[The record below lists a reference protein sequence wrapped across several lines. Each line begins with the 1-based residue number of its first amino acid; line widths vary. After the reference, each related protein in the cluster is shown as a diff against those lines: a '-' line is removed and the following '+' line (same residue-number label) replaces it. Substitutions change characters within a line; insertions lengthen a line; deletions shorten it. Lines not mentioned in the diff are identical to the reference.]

1 MIHVKRLP
9 LQSDTNF
16 FAINGIVIPMAFYY
30 MEVTMHTRDKGD
42 RELKLAVRMNPNVA
56 REAYHRG
63 VDYRTYIPVLACR
76 PSSDDEFYTELGYV
90 DVNSRYFDM
99 RHQKRSHLAYMGM
112 LPDVAASDV
121 RDKRYV
127 CPLDVYQVPPRPGM
141 PMHFRRTIVHGATIC
156 TDYLRTSAIDKID
169 DDMWTALCSVDQ
181 PKGISWSRFL
191 DEATSGRFTPHDD
204 LSNYL
209 ESLDQEYMPE
219 HIFKQLRQVHFE
231 KRMRG

>member
-1 MIHVKRLP
+1 MLHVKRMN

-16 FAINGIVIPMAFYY
+16 FAINGIVVPMAFYY
-30 MEVTMHTRDKGD
+30 MEVTMHTRDRGD
-42 RELKLAVRMNPNVA
+42 RELKLAVRMNPHVA
-56 REAYHRG
+56 RESYFRG
-63 VDYRTYIPVLACR
+63 VDYRTYIPVLACH

-90 DVNSRYFDM
+90 DVNSRFFDM
-99 RHQKRSHLAYMGM
+99 HHQKRSHLAYMGM
-112 LPDVAASDV
+112 LPDVAESDV

-127 CPLDVYQVPPRPGM
+127 CPMDVYKAQLPDRAPAYHRVY
-141 PMHFRRTIVHGATIC
+141 GATLR
-156 TDYLRTSAIDKID
+156 TDYLRTSALDEID
-169 DDMWTALCSVDQ
+169 DEMWDALRNVDQ

-204 LSNYL
+204 LSNCL

-219 HIFKQLRQVHFE
+219 HIFKHLRHVHFE